1 MSATGKLNPD
11 EKLELG
17 DLGPRIVKLA
27 GGVGIVFLALTV
39 VLGMTVGDDMRKFFH
54 SYLVSL
60 TFFLSLALGA
70 LFFVLLQHLT
80 RSRWSVVVRRL
91 AEILTMTFPVLGVLF
106 VVGLLAPMIAG
117 NDSLYLWTT
126 DAAQHDHLIQGKA
139 GWLNV
144 PFFAVRIVIYF
155 VAWTLLSRYFFKKS
169 LEQDESSDPEISER
183 LRVVSAP
190 GMIIYAF
197 TTGFA
202 AFDLLMSL
210 DPHWFST
217 IFGVNY
223 FAGCAVGIMALLA
236 VVALFL
242 QSRGKLEHSI
252 TVEHYHDIG
261 KLLFAFIFFWGYI
274 AFSQF
279 MLIWYADLPEET
291 IWFRHRMFTS
301 WKWLSLVLLFGHF
314 CFPFVCL
321 LSRETKR
328 RLHLL
333 AGFAV
338 WMLVMHFFD
347 VYWQV
352 MPEYD
357 KSGFVFGLVDLTALI
372 GVGGIFVA
380 AAARVGSGVRLVPT
394 GDPRLGESLSFE
406 NY

>member
-11 EKLELG
+11 EKLQLG

-27 GGVGIVFLALTV
+27 GGVGVVFLALTV
-39 VLGMTVGDDMRKFFH
+39 VLGLAQGDAMRKFFH

-60 TFFLSLALGA
+60 TYFLSIALGA
-70 LFFVLLQHLT
+70 LFFVLIQHLT
-80 RSRWSVVVRRL
+80 RSRWSVVVRRI
-91 AEILTMTFPVLGVLF
+91 AEVLTMTFPVLGVLF
-106 VVGLLAPMIAG
+106 VIGLLAPMIAG

-126 DAAQHDHLIQGKA
+126 EAAKHDHLIHDKMP
-139 GWLNV
+139 WLNA
-144 PFFAVRIVIYF
+144 PFFAVRIVVYF
-155 VAWTLLSRYFFKKS
+155 VAWTLLARYFFRKS
-169 LEQDESSDPEISER
+169 LEQDEKNDPEISER

-190 GMIIYAF
+190 GLIIYAF
-197 TTGFA
+197 ATGFA

-217 IFGVNY
+217 IFGVYY
-223 FAGCAVGIMALLA
+223 FAGCAVSIMAVLA
-236 VVALFL
+236 LVSLFL
-242 QSRGKLEHSI
+242 QSRGRLEHSI

-279 MLIWYADLPEET
+279 MLIWYGDLPEET
-291 IWFRHRMFTS
+291 IWYKHRMFTS
-301 WKWLSLVLLFGHF
+301 WKWLSLLLLFGHF
-314 CFPFVCL
+314 CFPFVSL
-321 LSRETKR
+321 LTRETKR
-328 RLHLL
+328 RVQIL
-333 AGFAV
+333 AGLAI

-347 VYWQV
+347 LYWLV

-357 KSGFVFGLVDLTALI
+357 KSGFVFGLIDVTAML

-380 AAARVGSGVRLVPT
+380 AAARVGIGVSLVPT
-394 GDPRLGESLSFE
+394 GDPRLGDSLGFE